1 MAALG
6 VFSLISTKQIMTA
19 SKDISGNYAMKIE
32 WLGDITTSY
41 QMLRRCSHAHI
52 LADSQEQKDA
62 LEDEIATLKE
72 NVSRASNEFEALID
86 SDEER

>member
-1 MAALG
+1 MDHFRNLSIKFKLLIPVSLLGILMAALG

-52 LADSQEQKDA
+52 LADTSTQK
-62 LEDEIATLKE
+62 
-72 NVSRASNEFEALID
+72 ASL
-86 SDEER
+86 